1 MSFSKKK
8 KTNELRIQGTIG
20 YDPQLPRNLFESLS
34 SSRFVLFVFLGG
46 EGGGGESYRL
56 HFRSLFVHK
65 FIWKVNVVF

>member
-34 SSRFVLFVFLGG
+34 SSRFVLFVFFLGARGGWWG
-46 EGGGGESYRL
+46 EL
-56 HFRSLFVHK
+56 
-65 FIWKVNVVF
+65 